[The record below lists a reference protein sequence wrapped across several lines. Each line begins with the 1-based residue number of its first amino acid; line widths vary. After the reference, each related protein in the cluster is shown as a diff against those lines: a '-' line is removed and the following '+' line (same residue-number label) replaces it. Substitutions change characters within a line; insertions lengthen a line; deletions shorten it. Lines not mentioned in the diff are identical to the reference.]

1 VQKTKVILPRKV
13 MIASLVV
20 ALAVLLGGAA
30 ALDRLA
36 LPGLSS
42 ARPEPPEA
50 EIAVATWLLRHSVPE
65 ADQQRRNPFTAD
77 PADIAAGHDL
87 FQNNCEICHGYDGN
101 GKTQIGGEEY
111 PRAPVLRSLLPSMT
125 DGEVFYH
132 VRNGIR
138 NTGMPAWTFPDSQV
152 WQLVLFMRNLPK
164 TASTVPDILVNHPG
178 APAGQYV
185 GSEACESCHADIYN
199 RWKKTPMANIVRD
212 PRAHPDAIIP
222 DFSKPDSRLTFS
234 KDDIALVY
242 GSIWKQR
249 YFKKVGDDYFPLP
262 AQWDVTHKMWRP
274 YFVENGADWWA
285 TLFPPD
291 NFQRPTGQLCDGCH
305 SVNYDV
311 KTKTVTEWNVGCEA
325 CHGPG
330 SNHVNNPVR
339 QTVINPARLDYV
351 RATDT
356 CIQCHSQGRPPGNP
370 VDGKYYDWPVG
381 FHMGEELSDFWRLE
395 QHKLGDTS
403 FYHFPDGT
411 AHKNRMQGN
420 DFTQSLMYT
429 RGVTCFSC
437 HDVHGTANPAELREP
452 PTQMCLACHGPN
464 SQNGPRTA
472 SIEEHT
478 HHKADS
484 PGSQCIACHMPKIEQ
499 TIADVNVHAHTFRFI
514 TPAETDAY
522 HIPNACNSCHS
533 DKSTAWASAAL
544 KSWKNRSPWRMD
556 N

>member
-1 VQKTKVILPRKV
+1 MPLPRKV
-13 MIASLVV
+13 MILT
-20 ALAVLLGGAA
+20 LAVAVVLGGAA
-30 ALDRLA
+30 ALYRFA
-36 LPGLSS
+36 LPGLST
-42 ARPEPPEA
+42 ARLEPPKA
-50 EIAVATWLLRHSVPE
+50 EVAVATWLLRHSVPV
-65 ADQQRRNPFTAD
+65 ANQQRHNPLGAD
-77 PADIAAGHDL
+77 SADIAAGHDL
-87 FQNNCEICHGYDGN
+87 FQKNCEICHGYDGN
-101 GKTQIGGEEY
+101 GKTQIGAEEY
-111 PRAPVLRSLLPSMT
+111 PRAPVLGSLLPAMT

-132 VRNGIR
+132 IRNGIR
-138 NTGMPAWTFPDSQV
+138 NTGMPAWGFPDNQV

-164 TASTVPDILVNHPG
+164 VASVSPDIISDHPG
-178 APAGQYV
+178 GSAGEYV
-185 GSEACESCHADIYN
+185 GSETCKSCHADIYD
-199 RWKKTPMANIVRD
+199 RWKKTPMANVVRD
-212 PRAHPDAIIP
+212 PHQHPEAIIP
-222 DFSKPDSRLTFS
+222 DFSKPDPLLTFS

-242 GSIWKQR
+242 GSVWKQR
-249 YFKKVGDDYFPLP
+249 YFTKVGSDYFPFP
-262 AQWDVTHKMWRP
+262 AQWDLTHKMWRP

-305 SVNYDV
+305 SVNYDIA
-311 KTKTVTEWNVGCEA
+311 TKKLTEWNVGCES

-330 SNHVNNPVR
+330 GDHVKNPVR

-356 CIQCHSQGRPPGNP
+356 CIQCHSQGRPPSNP
-370 VDGKYYDWPVG
+370 INGKYYDWPAG
-381 FHMGEELSDFWRLE
+381 FHMGLELSNFWRLE
-395 QHKLGDTS
+395 QRKLGDTS
-403 FYHFPDGT
+403 FYYFPDGT

-437 HDVHGTANPAELREP
+437 HDVHGTANAAELREP
-452 PTQMCLACHGPN
+452 SSQMCLACHGPN
-464 SQNGPRTA
+464 TQNGPRTT

-478 HHKADS
+478 HHKANS
-484 PGSQCIACHMPKIEQ
+484 AGSQCIACHMPKIEQ

-522 HIPNACNSCHS
+522 KTPNACNSCHS

-544 KSWKNRSPWRMD
+544 KSWTNRSPWRMD